1 MNRRDQIAL
10 TPDEQRKY
18 LDEGHTIILGTNGVR
33 GHPQLTAMWY
43 VNDPDGTIFMT
54 TFAKSQKAVNIR
66 RNPKVAVM
74 AESGETYEALKGV
87 LIRGKAEV
95 IADVERCVGVLVRV
109 NEKMMGM
116 SLAPEAVDMIR
127 KGQATK
133 RVVINVTPEHVSSWD
148 HSKLGGVY

>member
-1 MNRRDQIAL
+1 MKRRSQVAM
-10 TPDEQRKY
+10 TPEEQQAFLASRK
-18 LDEGHTIILGTNGVR
+18 TITLSTIDSR
-33 GHPQLTAMWY
+33 GYPHSVAMWY
-43 VNDPDGTIFMT
+43 VMEGNDVLMT
-54 TFAKSQKAVNIR
+54 TFAKSQKAVNVR

-74 AESGETYEALKGV
+74 AESGETYETLKGV

-95 IADVERCVGVLVRV
+95 IPDLERCVDVLVRV

-116 SLAPEAVDMIR
+116 ALAPAAVDMLR

-133 RVVINVTPEHVSSWD
+133 RVVIRVTPEHVSSWD